1 MWTKSFIQLQVE
13 SIQERAKF
21 ANDINKLLE
30 SYQIPDGV
38 FGVRNNNTYELSTG
52 YFVAVKE
59 FSTIDEAIKEMNQNN
74 QAVRITENKFILGN
88 VYNCLSDAPD
98 NSEVFS
104 IEFLENVK

>member
-1 MWTKSFIQLQVE
+1 METLKRLEGLVDIYLPDFKYADAALAAEYSHAPDYF
-13 SIQERAKF
+13 ERA
-21 ANDINKLLE
+21 
-30 SYQIPDGV
+30 S
-38 FGVRNNNTYELSTG
+38 
-52 YFVAVKE
+52 
-59 FSTIDEAIKEMNQNN
+59 EAIKEMNQNN